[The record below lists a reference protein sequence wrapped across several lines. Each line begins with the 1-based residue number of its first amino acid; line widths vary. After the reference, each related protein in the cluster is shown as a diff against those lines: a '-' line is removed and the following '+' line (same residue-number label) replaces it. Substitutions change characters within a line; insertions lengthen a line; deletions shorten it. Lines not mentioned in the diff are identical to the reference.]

1 MSAQIFASS
10 QISGELDS
18 FREKVNDKD
27 QQLELV
33 IAQRD
38 ELSTETYELQ
48 EQLLIQQDLA
58 SVEHIEA
65 ENSKKLV
72 TKSADLEM
80 RIYQIEEE
88 KLGH

>member
-1 MSAQIFASS
+1 MSAQIFAST

-18 FREKVNDKD
+18 FREQVNDKD

-33 IAQRD
+33 IAKRD